1 MKGLTKRYPLQPR
14 VSYTRLKPG
23 EDRTN
28 QKPAGMLPH
37 ADHQR
42 TGPATAM
49 AGPERI
55 TEMNPK
61 HHISVH
67 PETRHN
73 GDGEGPLVFHFIPKE
88 KTSPDGW
95 KAICGAFVRDGAGCV
110 HAGPATDPELPD
122 VGASSSVI
130 CPLCALALQLGE
142 DRRDAP
148 HWTSRYKTADRF
160 ITELTIIN
168 KLGKEQQ

>member
-14 VSYTRLKPG
+14 VSYTQLKPG

-37 ADHQR
+37 AGHRR

-49 AGPERI
+49 TGPERI

-61 HHISVH
+61 HHISVR
-67 PETRHN
+67 PETRRSD
-73 GDGEGPLVFHFIPKE
+73 GDEGPLVFHFIPKE

-95 KAICGAFVRDGAGCV
+95 KAICGAFIPDDAKTIHGGGTVKN
-110 HAGPATDPELPD
+110 PELPND
-122 VGASSSVI
+122 TRSSVI
-130 CPLCALALQLGE
+130 CPLCALVLQLDE

-148 HWTSRYKTADRF
+148 RWTSRYRTAERF
-160 ITELTIIN
+160 INELTIIN
-168 KLGKEQQ
+168 RQGKERQ

>member
-1 MKGLTKRYPLQPR
+1 
-14 VSYTRLKPG
+14 
-23 EDRTN
+23 
-28 QKPAGMLPH
+28 
-37 ADHQR
+37 
-42 TGPATAM
+42 M
-49 AGPERI
+49 AGRKEV

-61 HHISVH
+61 HHISVQ

-95 KAICGAFVRDGAGCV
+95 KALCGAFIPDDAKTIHGGGTAKN
-110 HAGPATDPELPD
+110 PELPD

-130 CPLCALALQLGE
+130 CPLCALVLQLGE

-148 HWTSRYKTADRF
+148 HWTSRYRTADRF

>member
-1 MKGLTKRYPLQPR
+1 M
-14 VSYTRLKPG
+14 
-23 EDRTN
+23 
-28 QKPAGMLPH
+28 
-37 ADHQR
+37 
-42 TGPATAM
+42 PATDEQARHCNG
-49 AGPERI
+49 GPERI

-73 GDGEGPLVFHFIPKE
+73 DGDEGPLVFHFIPKE

-95 KAICGAFVRDGAGCV
+95 KALCGAFIPDDAKTIRGGGTVKN
-110 HAGPATDPELPD
+110 PELPND
-122 VGASSSVI
+122 TRSNVI
-130 CPLCALALQLGE
+130 CPLCALCLQLRE
-142 DRRDAP
+142 DIRDAP
-148 HWTSRYKTADRF
+148 HWSSRYRTADRF

>member
-1 MKGLTKRYPLQPR
+1 
-14 VSYTRLKPG
+14 
-23 EDRTN
+23 
-28 QKPAGMLPH
+28 
-37 ADHQR
+37 
-42 TGPATAM
+42 M

-61 HHISVH
+61 HHISVQ
-67 PETRHN
+67 PETCRSD
-73 GDGEGPLVFHFIPKE
+73 GDEGPLVFHFIPKE

-95 KAICGAFVRDGAGCV
+95 KAVCGAFVRDGAGYV
-110 HAGPATDPELPD
+110 HAGTAADPELPD

-130 CPLCALALQLGE
+130 CPLCALVLQLGE

-148 HWTSRYKTADRF
+148 RWTSRYKTADRF
-160 ITELTIIN
+160 INELIIIN